1 LCIFKIIYGIFV
13 KINKNIMAL
22 ITNYTTKTDEI
33 FETAYIK
40 IQRIDT
46 ANIDY
51 EFFKNSDKPDVYQE
65 LTWINRIE
73 SNMKVFVWV
82 DQGARNNRVAAVDWF
97 TLDFT
102 YDLTS
107 NDNIYTQAYKQL
119 NKIKFNELG
128 INV

>member
-1 LCIFKIIYGIFV
+1 
-13 KINKNIMAL
+13 MAL
-22 ITNYTTKTDEI
+22 IANYTTKTEEI

-97 TLDFT
+97 TLDFI
-102 YDLTS
+102 YDLDS
-107 NDNIYTQAYKQL
+107 SDNIYTQAYKQL
-119 NKIKFNELG
+119 NKIKFNGLG